1 MGIDIKSR
9 ALQGLPVTLK
19 DSPCVA
25 CAECIVRCPMEI
37 LHFGDLPDEKMNP
50 KNQELEQSSVL
61 FPILN
66 SLDIP
71 RVNDISMKNR
81 DKHS

>member
-25 CAECIVRCPMEI
+25 CAECVVRCPMEI
-37 LHFGDLPDEKMNP
+37 LHLGELPTNKPYPAGTDAGEGNT
-50 KNQELEQSSVL
+50 VL
-61 FPILN
+61 LPILN
-66 SLDIP
+66 SIDIP
-71 RVNDISMKNR
+71 KMNDRSLEER
-81 DKHS
+81 L

>member
-19 DSPCVA
+19 DSPCVG

-37 LHFGDLPDEKMNP
+37 LHLGELPTNKPYPAGTDAGVGNT
-50 KNQELEQSSVL
+50 VL
-61 FPILN
+61 LPILN
-66 SLDIP
+66 SIDIP
-71 RVNDISMKNR
+71 KMNDKSLEER
-81 DKHS
+81 L